1 MSYCFAAANK
11 PVTNTL
17 IYSGANRVMDALTE
31 LNRLQAELAV
41 AETALIK
48 AEAEGSDTTSLQA
61 QYDAAERKLI
71 NCYND
76 HWQVK

>member
-41 AETALIK
+41 AEAALIK
-48 AEAEGSDTTSLQA
+48 AEAEGGDTAELASK
-61 QYDAAERKLI
+61 YDTAERQLMD
-71 NCYND
+71 CYRQ
-76 HWQVK
+76 HWSA